1 MVSSDAAIHLFFS
14 MHQPKCRHTQTNHQL
29 VPDRFIQRFGTHF
42 VSSAVFGFNLFLFAT
57 ADSNA
62 VTKMNGK
69 FEAEAS
75 AALDFLIFAFDLS
88 ASAGAGASFSYSK
101 EFAATA
107 SFGAMAFGGN
117 PVLIGNKNFTRWLD
131 SVVRNP
137 MLLSATYKN
146 VSELVADE
154 TTATL
159 LQEAVDEYL
168 HDDATAGNNSWADIS
183 ADGSVCT
190 SPPGINMTFAQL
202 AKLGPSPPR
211 KILTSKA
218 VTPLPAM
225 STMSIGHGWDLLRG
239 AHISSPVAPNTFYEQ
254 KVWLDIY
261 QLPETET
268 YYSLA
273 DSIELVSIPA
283 ACIRGRR
290 KTYVNGSMYISGSLG
305 GALDYFSLGIF
316 PFKNLHLNSLFKE
329 IAAGFDVSFTEK
341 GLAMFEMQVSLTLF
355 ELVQQSSAALDSGFV
370 NAMEN
375 LPANATGP
383 DSDFDDFVRQ
393 WGTHY
398 VSSQAFGGHCN
409 FSIAFKESVFLHLD
423 LDAVEASATVTLAL
437 RLFHVLRVPLWMW
450 KSVVKDL
457 EGSAAAQFTAAITN
471 VSFHCSGG
479 NEALLGSP
487 QHPSNGSFPE
497 WLLSVARNP
506 MPLPSTIRFRP
517 ISNLI
522 TTKNLSI
529 AAFKRDAVNKAIANY
544 LTTPSHSISVP
555 KKSSQKPQHQSTNN
569 TSTSRDATQRTNASA
584 TSSGWFAWQMVP
596 GVCPGG
602 VGVGCGFD
610 ATKIDAFGLEVNPKK
625 SVVQMKMCQP
635 KCYREPAA
643 TSDPACE
650 RCTYSP
656 PAHLFDTDNV
666 PLYRVPQ
673 NVVVDDAPESQS
685 CMDHSI
691 SHTADIYDH
700 ETITHEEHSSGW
712 IIRHHHSK
720 TTIDFYH
727 QFYEQNRSMALDYQ
741 AYIFHSVSL
750 LPFPDPIRPT
760 LEFSIAESQLPLE
773 YDPVKYREFIDDFGT
788 HYMDTVYMGAMALST
803 CYFHSCFLDIWSG
816 EKVFEQS
823 SSSFLFIWHDVHGGG
838 HGFNKTDVLFTN
850 YSQTTVKLL
859 GGDSWKHGR
868 LDKDHVLNQTD
879 IDAWKKSIQEGDKM
893 VPIRFSLTPI
903 TTLVQNPIKR
913 AFVNRSIA
921 EYVGEV
927 SRQTEALVNSL
938 VPPDK
943 WKTPKWCHY
952 QPPHARAP
960 SERKIED
967 LPIPCV

>member
-1 MVSSDAAIHLFFS
+1 M
-14 MHQPKCRHTQTNHQL
+14 
-29 VPDRFIQRFGTHF
+29 
-42 VSSAVFGFNLFLFAT
+42 SSAVFGFNLFLFAT

-62 VTKMNGK
+62 VTKMSGK
-69 FEAEAS
+69 FEAQAS

-88 ASAGAGASFSYSK
+88 ASAGAGASFAYSK
-101 EFAATA
+101 EFAATS

-117 PVLIGNKNFTRWLD
+117 PVLIGSKNFTRWLD

-159 LQEAVDEYL
+159 LQEAVTEYL
-168 HDDATAGNNSWADIS
+168 HGDVAVGNNSWADIS
-183 ADGSVCT
+183 ADGSICT

-202 AKLGPSPPR
+202 SKLGPSPPR
-211 KILTSKA
+211 KILANKA

-225 STMSIGHGWDLLRG
+225 STMSIGNGWDLLRG
-239 AHISSPVAPNTFYEQ
+239 AQISSPLGPNTFLEQ

-261 QLPETET
+261 RLPETET

-273 DSIELVSIPA
+273 DGIDLVSIPA

-290 KTYVNGSMYISGSLG
+290 NTYLNGSMYISGSFG
-305 GALDYFSLGIF
+305 GALDYFSLRIF
-316 PFKNLHLNSLFKE
+316 PFKNLNLDSLFRE
-329 IAAGFDVSFTEK
+329 IAAGFDASFTEK
-341 GLAMFEMQVSLTLF
+341 GLVMFEMQVSLTLF
-355 ELVQQSSAALDSGFV
+355 ELVHQSSAALANDFV
-370 NAMEN
+370 DAVDN
-375 LPANATGP
+375 LPTNATNNDG
-383 DSDFDDFVRQ
+383 DFDNFVRQ

-423 LDAVEASATVTLAL
+423 LNAVEASATITLAL

-457 EGSAAAQFTAAITN
+457 EGSAAAQFTAAVTN
-471 VSFHCSGG
+471 LSFHCSGG
-479 NEALLGSP
+479 DEALLGSP
-487 QHPSNGSFPE
+487 QHPSNGSFPK
-497 WLLSVARNP
+497 WLLSIPQNP
-506 MPLPSTIRFRP
+506 MPLPSTTRFRP

-522 TTKNLSI
+522 TAKNLSI
-529 AAFKRDAVNKAIANY
+529 ATFKRNAVTKAIAKY
-544 LTTPSHSISVP
+544 LSKPSRSIAVQKTRSIQS
-555 KKSSQKPQHQSTNN
+555 KSKRKPSNEMAASGSDTQSSN
-569 TSTSRDATQRTNASA
+569 TSVAS
-584 TSSGWFAWQMVP
+584 SSWFAWQMVP

-625 SVVQMKMCQP
+625 SVVQMKMCEP
-635 KCYREPAA
+635 RCYREPAA

-656 PAHLFDTDNV
+656 PADTFDGGNK

-673 NVVVDDAPESQS
+673 NVVVDDTPESQS

-750 LPFPDPIRPT
+750 LSFPDPIKPT
-760 LEFSIAESQLPLE
+760 LEFSLAESQLPLE

-838 HGFNKTDVLFTN
+838 HGFNKTDALFTN
-850 YSQTTVKLL
+850 YSQTSVKLL

-893 VPIRFSLTPI
+893 VPVRFSLTPI
-903 TTLVQNPIKR
+903 TTLVQHPVKR
-913 AFVNRSIA
+913 NFVNRSIA
-921 EYVGEV
+921 EYVGQV
-927 SRQTEALVNSL
+927 SRQTESMVNSL

-952 QPPHARAP
+952 QPPPARAP
-960 SERKIED
+960 AERNVKD